1 MSQQSPGALNAA
13 SDGNAKSPQLWRAWI
28 LVFVCLYALL
38 LAVGLVGNGF
48 KIAAGGDEAAENMF
62 SFAVNPLTGLF
73 LGILAT
79 VLLQSSSTV
88 TAVIVGL
95 VASGVLPVPIA
106 VPMIMGSNLGTTVT
120 NTLICMAY
128 LTRKSELRR
137 AFAAATVHDFFNILA
152 IVIILPLELLTGFLE
167 KTAQASAGLLRG
179 SDGATFPNPIRILT
193 RPVENLLHGSNG
205 TGLLGS
211 LPDIVAGVILA
222 FIGLALIIGSITVM
236 GKLLRRVMQGR
247 AERVF
252 HAAVGR
258 GPLAGVVSG
267 TVVTVLVQSSTTT
280 TSLIVP
286 MAGAG
291 IIRLDKVFPFT
302 VGANIGTCVTALL
315 ASMAGGKSPELAL
328 AALQIALVHLYFNL
342 LATLII
348 MGIPWLRRLPPY
360 FALRLALLAVRKRA
374 LAIGYVAVTYV
385 IIPALFLVVSVL
397 VSGVKTLPDLSPDAP
412 EEHHNDP
419 PVPEHEPP
427 PSLDQEHESTSLSRR
442 SFHV

>member
-1 MSQQSPGALNAA
+1 MNQQSPGSQSAA
-13 SDGNAKSPQLWRAWI
+13 SDGGAKAPQLMRAW
-28 LVFVCLYALL
+28 LMVFICLYALL

-48 KIAAGGDEAAENMF
+48 KVAAGGDEAAENMF
-62 SFAVNPLTGLF
+62 AFAVNPLTGLF

-152 IVIILPLELLTGFLE
+152 IILILPLELLTGFLE
-167 KTAQASAGLLRG
+167 KTAQASAALLRG
-179 SDGATFPNPIRILT
+179 SDGTTFPNPIRMLT
-193 RPVENLLHGSNG
+193 RPVENLFYSSNG
-205 TGLLGS
+205 GGLLGS
-211 LPDIVAGVILA
+211 LPDIVAGILLA
-222 FIGLALIIGSITVM
+222 IIGLVLIIGSITFM

-258 GPLAGVVSG
+258 GPVAGVISG

-342 LATLII
+342 LATLLI

-360 FALRLALLAVRKRA
+360 FALSLALLAVRRRV
-374 LAIGYVAVTYV
+374 LAISYVAVTYV
-385 IIPALFLVVSVL
+385 IIPAFFLFL
-397 VSGVKTLPDLSPDAP
+397 TLLFTGGQTLEEVHSEDQEQEEELEGDAP
-412 EEHHNDP
+412 TDSPSTHHGDA
-419 PVPEHEPP
+419 H
-427 PSLDQEHESTSLSRR
+427 
-442 SFHV
+442 